1 LKKATLHLGA
11 AFSQRSDYF
20 RVRPCVPPAQLRDR
34 GLELS
39 AGTIESIDRGAS
51 LC

>member
-1 LKKATLHLGA
+1 MKKAPLHLGA

-20 RVRPCVPPAQLRDR
+20 RVRSCVPPAQQRDR

-39 AGTIESIDRGAS
+39 ASAVEGIDRGGS